1 MKKSPLG
8 LVKERFE
15 NKGKLVEAVQKL
27 AQGDL
32 WLDRVNG
39 VKGLGKVSNGKLLR
53 LHTLLEDAKKR
64 FGSRQKLIDSILEL
78 EKRTKDKG
86 YADKLA
92 AYPLPRLLDH
102 HGALS
107 KAAKKSEAKAKGEKK
122 PAAKKVE
129 KKAAAPKAEK
139 KVAEK
144 SPAAKKSAAKK
155 AAAKKKG

>member
-15 NKGKLVEAVQKL
+15 NKAKLVEAVQEL

-32 WLDRVNG
+32 WLDRVNS

-92 AYPLPRLLDH
+92 KYPLPRLLDL
-102 HGALS
+102 HGALT
-107 KAAKKSEAKAKGEKK
+107 KAAKRAEAKAKGVKK
-122 PAAKKVE
+122 KAPAKKV
-129 KKAAAPKAEK
+129 
-139 KVAEK
+139 
-144 SPAAKKSAAKK
+144 AKK
-155 AAAKKKG
+155 APAKKAPAKKAVKKAR

>member
-32 WLDRVNG
+32 WLDRVNS
-39 VKGLGKVSNGKLLR
+39 VKGLGKVSNVKLLR

-86 YADKLA
+86 YAEKLA
-92 AYPLPRLLDH
+92 AYPLPRLLDL
-102 HGALS
+102 HGAVAKSS
-107 KAAKKSEAKAKGEKK
+107 KKGEAKPKGEKK
-122 PAAKKVE
+122 PAPKKVE

-139 KVAEK
+139 KPAEK
-144 SPAAKKSAAKK
+144 APAKK
-155 AAAKKKG
+155 AAAKKAKG